1 VVKRWSPL
9 AADSSESSTK
19 LSHIEECLDRK
30 ERVAI
35 GWSSPI
41 MSQSPSQQSFGQS
54 GQVLS
59 QTTASSKLLRR
70 WQECFWIHL
79 KPASLLVFRSKNDF
93 EKWVTAIG
101 GDIARRRKDRSILL
115 AVDFDTLGMLSSN
128 GERGLNTNSLL
139 SNSKGSSAKLVSKL
153 HKYALGDVTSTL
165 SGSVPL

>member
-1 VVKRWSPL
+1 MVVKRWSPL

-19 LSHIEECLDRK
+19 PTHSEDCFERK

-41 MSQSPSQQSFGQS
+41 MSPALQPFGQS
-54 GQVLS
+54 GQILA

-70 WQECFWIHL
+70 WQDCYWIHL
-79 KPASLLVFRSKNDF
+79 KPASLLLFRSRNDI
-93 EKWVTAIG
+93 EKWVTDAG
-101 GDIARRRKDRSILL
+101 GDVARRRKDRSILL
-115 AVDFDTLGMLSSN
+115 AVDFDTLGILASN
-128 GERGLNTNSLL
+128 GERGLNTSSLL

-165 SGSVPL
+165 SGTVHL